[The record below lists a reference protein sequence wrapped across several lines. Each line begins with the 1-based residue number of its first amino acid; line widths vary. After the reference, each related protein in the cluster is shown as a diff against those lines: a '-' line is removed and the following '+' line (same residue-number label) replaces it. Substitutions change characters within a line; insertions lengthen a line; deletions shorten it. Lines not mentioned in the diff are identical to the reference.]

1 MKTTFAPGTKVT
13 SAWLNAIQST
23 SFDDQDLDGHLP
35 RITDEMLSNAAGDL
49 KTVWANFNTQFLVKA
64 ATGLSVT
71 INGGTFTNSQDLAVT
86 LSPSGITVPASA
98 TTYIWVTDA
107 GAFASGSSLPVIAL
121 PIAAV
126 TTSPSAILSIL
137 DLRPRFKV
145 SPQSRSIAVWGG
157 RSTND
162 LVYSSSMNV
171 EGVINCRN
179 LTINAGVTLNVPTGY
194 LKIVASG
201 TVTIAGTV
209 NVVAPIQGGFFYGGE
224 IFGPV
229 QIPAESGKGF
239 GGGAGHN
246 GPGGQT
252 YPYEASIFG
261 SGGASGL
268 VATTLTGQVSLVSSR
283 GGAGGGAFAVEAAGD
298 ITVSGAINCNGGN
311 AAFGGVVT
319 LTSGHV
325 WITGG
330 GGGSGGSI
338 ALRSLSRTI
347 VTAAG
352 SLSVRGGNGA
362 NAVLTAANS
371 LAVGGGG
378 GGGGRVFLASP
389 ATNITGATITLT
401 AGTGG
406 ANAGTASSGVNGSPG
421 GGYGGGG
428 GGSTG
433 GAGSIGQLTLQSFIT
448 V

>member
-13 SAWLNAIQST
+13 SAWLNAIQAT
-23 SFDDQDLDGHLP
+23 AFDDQDLDGHLP

-98 TTYIWVTDA
+98 TTYVWVTDA
-107 GAFASGSSLPVIAL
+107 GTFASGSSLPVIAL

-126 TTSPSAILSIL
+126 TTSPSAVLSIS

-145 SPQSRSIAVWGG
+145 GPQTRSIAVFGG
-157 RSTND
+157 RSTTD

-171 EGVINCRN
+171 DGVINCRN
-179 LTINAGVTLNVPTGY
+179 LTINAGVTLTVPSGY

-209 NVVAPIQGGFFYGGE
+209 NVTAPIQGGYFTNGE

-268 VATTLTGQVSLVSSR
+268 VTTTLTGQVSLVSSR
-283 GGAGGGAFAVEAAGD
+283 GGAGGGAFVVEAAGD

-319 LTSGHV
+319 LSSGHV

-362 NAVLTAANS
+362 YAVQTAANS

-406 ANAGTASSGVNGSPG
+406 ANAGTGSSGVSGSPG
-421 GGYGGGG
+421 GGYGGAGG
-428 GGSTG
+428 GPG